1 MKKVILLA
9 GLFLIGISAQ
19 AITNHQENVASTPGK
34 HKRYNNAQNISFVEN
49 DIIFTV
55 STNGQFNFN
64 VLNQKQHRNYRTR
77 NNNHIGN
84 YPQARSSGRYISNYQ
99 REYIKRDFYGNI
111 TQINR
116 TPINYKK
123 NGKVRSI
130 GNVKLRYHKGRLIKV
145 GGLDI
150 TYNRFGDIRDTF
162 GFINTYN
169 NFWHDRCNLN
179 NVNHRKQHNG
189 KADDRNNRLKGRR
202 DKIKNKRS

>member
-19 AITNHQENVASTPGK
+19 AITNHQENVASTQGK
-34 HKRYNNAQNISFVEN
+34 YKRYNNAQNISFVEN
-49 DIIFTV
+49 GIMFTV

-64 VLNQKQHRNYRTR
+64 VLNQRQHRNYLNR
-77 NNNHIGN
+77 NNNHN
-84 YPQARSSGRYISNYQ
+84 VTYQQARRSGRYISNNQ
-99 REYIKRDFYGNI
+99 KEYVKHDFYGNI

-130 GNVKLRYHKGRLIKV
+130 GNVKLKYYKGRLIKV

-169 NFWHDRCNLN
+169 NLWHDGCNLN
-179 NVNHRKQHNG
+179 NVEHWRLHNEKG
-189 KADDRNNRLKGRR
+189 DERNDRIQGRR